1 LALAQAVPEAIQSPF
16 THWPKTQIEL
26 AGQLTK
32 QSEVGCATQFGV
44 QMPEGQSELQAR
56 QFPAC
61 LRSVQ
66 TPLQQAPET
75 PGPNEQ
81 DSRSPLPVQSIGTQ

>member
-1 LALAQAVPEAIQSPF
+1 LALAQGVPEAMQSPLM
-16 THWPKTQIEL
+16 HWPRTQIEF
-26 AGQLTK
+26 AGQLTR

-44 QMPEGQSELQAR
+44 QMPEGQSEPQAR

-81 DSRSPLPVQSIGTQ
+81 DSRSPLPAQSIGAQ